1 MEPAACF
8 SYSYG
13 IDPAAVVDFML
24 FRTLSFLVAL
34 TLLGGCVSNPSKD
47 ETTTMDTMPGDPLI
61 ALSDDY
67 FDPLALT
74 AADLQPQ
81 IPEETD
87 LWKLLAHDY
96 QLRNIQHPAI
106 DQEVQL
112 FLARGDSLTR
122 QLRKGEPYLYYILQE
137 VKQRGMPAEI
147 ALLPGVESGFRPT
160 AYSRHGAAGLWQ
172 FMPATGRYFGL
183 KQDWWYD
190 ARRDPVASTNAA
202 LNYLQKLHRRFDGDW
217 LLAIAAYNAG
227 GGTVAR
233 AVRKNLEQGKPVDF
247 WSLDLPAETRQYVPR
262 LLALARIIERPQQY
276 GLILPPIDNDPRF
289 VKVEIGE
296 QIDLKVAARLAGMN
310 AEELLQL
317 NAGYNRWATHPD
329 GPHYLLLP
337 ADKAPGFAEKLA
349 ALPEDQRMRWT
360 RYRIQPGDNLG
371 RIARKHGVN
380 VKALMQANHLKS
392 SRIRAG
398 SHLLIPLSTGATL
411 NAMNA
416 TPNARRKLRYRV
428 RKGDSLYAIAR
439 QFGVKITDLKKWNQL
454 ASDRL
459 HPGQKLTVVRTM

>member
-1 MEPAACF
+1 
-8 SYSYG
+8 
-13 IDPAAVVDFML
+13 ML
-24 FRTLSFLVAL
+24 L
-34 TLLGGCVSNPSKD
+34 LLGGCMSNPPKD
-47 ETTTMDTMPGDPLI
+47 KNAAMNTAPNDPMI

-67 FDPLALT
+67 FDPLGHAL
-74 AADLQPQ
+74 ADQQPQ

-87 LWKLLAHDY
+87 LWKLLTMGY
-96 QLRNIQHPAI
+96 QLRQIQHPAI
-106 DQEVQL
+106 DTEVQI
-112 FLARGDSLTR
+112 FLGRGDSLIR

-137 VKQRGMPAEI
+137 VRQRNMPAEI

-202 LNYLQKLHRRFDGDW
+202 LSYLQKLNKRFDGDW

-233 AVRKNLEQGKPVDF
+233 AIRKNLEQDKPVDF

-262 LLALARIIERPQQY
+262 LLALARIIDQPRQY
-276 GLILPPIDNDPRF
+276 GLALPPIDNDPRF

-296 QIDLKVAARLAGMN
+296 QIDLKVAAGLAGMN

-317 NAGYNRWATHPD
+317 NAGYNRWATHPE

-337 ADKAPGFAEKLA
+337 ADKASGFAEKLA
-349 ALPEDQRMRWT
+349 ALPDDQRMRWT
-360 RYRIQPGDNLG
+360 RYHIQRGDNLG
-371 RIARKHGVN
+371 SIARKHGVS
-380 VKALMQANHLKS
+380 VQALMQANHLRNH
-392 SRIRAG
+392 RIRAG
-398 SHLLIPLSTGATL
+398 SHLLIPLSTGASL
-411 NAMNA
+411 AAFNA
-416 TPNARRKLRYRV
+416 TPNARRKLRYQV

-439 QFGVKITDLKKWNQL
+439 QFGVRITDLKKWNQL

>member
-1 MEPAACF
+1 
-8 SYSYG
+8 
-13 IDPAAVVDFML
+13 ML
-24 FRTLSFLVAL
+24 FRILSFAL
-34 TLLGGCVSNPSKD
+34 LLLLLGGCVSNPSKD
-47 ETTTMDTMPGDPLI
+47 KSNLASTPEQDDTLPR
-61 ALSDDY
+61 LSESY
-67 FDPLALT
+67 FDPLGLP
-74 AADLQPQ
+74 QGQSSSQ
-81 IPEETD
+81 IPEETN
-87 LWKLLAHDY
+87 LWKLLTHDY
-96 QLRNIQHPAI
+96 QLREIQHPAI
-106 DQEVQL
+106 DREVQL
-112 FLARGDSLTR
+112 FLARGDSLVR

-137 VKQRGMPAEI
+137 VKRRGMPGEI

-190 ARRDPVASTNAA
+190 ARRDPVASTDAA
-202 LNYLQKLHRRFDGDW
+202 LGYLQKLHKRFDGDW

-233 AVRKNLEQGKPVDF
+233 AMRKNLERDKPVDF

-262 LLALARIIERPQQY
+262 LLALARIIDHPRQY
-276 GLILPPIDNDPRF
+276 GLALPPIDNDPRF

-296 QIDLKVAARLAGMN
+296 QIDLKVAARLAGMTP
-310 AEELLQL
+310 EELLQL
-317 NAGYNRWATHPD
+317 NAGFNRWATHPE

-337 ADKAPGFAEKLA
+337 ADKAEGFTEKLA
-349 ALPEDQRMRWT
+349 TLPEDQRMRWT
-360 RYRIQPGDNLG
+360 RYLIKPGDNLG
-371 RIARKHGVN
+371 RIARRHGIT

-392 SRIRAG
+392 HRIRAG
-398 SHLLIPLSTGATL
+398 AHLMIPLSAGSTVAALGP
-411 NAMNA
+411 
-416 TPNARRKLRYRV
+416 TPNAKQRVHYQV

-439 QFGVKITDLKKWNQL
+439 QFGVKITDLKKWNRL